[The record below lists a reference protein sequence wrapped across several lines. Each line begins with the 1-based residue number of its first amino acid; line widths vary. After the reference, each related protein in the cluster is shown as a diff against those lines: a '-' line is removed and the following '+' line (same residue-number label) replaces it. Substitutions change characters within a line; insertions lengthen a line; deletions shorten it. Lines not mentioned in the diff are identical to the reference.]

1 MAPKSYTIQ
10 IETTANI
17 PMAVPHMLKVNVG
30 DMIKWVLHE
39 GSARITFLD
48 PTTVEFENGSDITTP
63 QQPAQGVAQKEGF
76 HEYAISFWNDSYK
89 PGSVVEVLI
98 IEPRVEGDSN
108 A

>member
-1 MAPKSYTIQ
+1 
-10 IETTANI
+10 
-17 PMAVPHMLKVNVG
+17 
-30 DMIKWVLHE
+30 
-39 GSARITFLD
+39 
-48 PTTVEFENGSDITTP
+48 
-63 QQPAQGVAQKEGF
+63 VAQKEGF